1 MSTSHA
7 IQQFRINHLAE
18 LAFTLVTMDRDLGA
32 ALLLSDVMLELRNRL
47 PPSYFAELQG
57 ELREVKR
64 REEAERQSRTHEA
77 PETAQ

>member
-1 MSTSHA
+1 MST
-7 IQQFRINHLAE
+7 FRANECRFPNLVKLAYV
-18 LAFTLVTMDRDLGA
+18 LVTMDRDLGA

-47 PPSYFAELQG
+47 PPSYFAELQA
-57 ELREVKR
+57 ELREVKQ